1 MRVLG
6 WNCRGIC
13 QAVTVRALA
22 AQIKRARPD
31 VVFLSETKANKNRMD
46 YVKKFVNFDNSCV
59 VEAKGYAGGLCIM
72 WKNGLA
78 IKEVVYDKNL
88 IVVKVADQSVEWML
102 IGFYGPPYKSKKKK
116 AWGNLFAFLKSHQGP
131 WACIGDSNFIINDE
145 EQFGGKKGGP
155 SATNYLKELL
165 FKPNTVDLGYSGNK
179 FTWVRGKCGNS
190 AIKRRLDR
198 GGGKHLMAAGLPKSN
213 HHPSGC
219 YQVRPCPNPSGHK
232 PM

>member
-1 MRVLG
+1 
-6 WNCRGIC
+6 
-13 QAVTVRALA
+13 
-22 AQIKRARPD
+22 
-31 VVFLSETKANKNRMD
+31 MD

-116 AWGNLFAFLKSHQGP
+116 AWGNLFAFLESHQGL

-165 FKPNTVDLGYSGNK
+165 FKPNAVDLGYSMNK
-179 FTWVRGKCGNS
+179 FTWVRQG
-190 AIKRRLDR
+190 A
-198 GGGKHLMAAGLPKSN
+198 GKHLMVAGLPKSN